1 MPSIPEQ
8 AEHVQPVRNSLH
20 ALALVLVLAYVEGAQ
35 DERSAMSE
43 AREIVLRFTSG
54 D

>member
-20 ALALVLVLAYVEGAQ
+20 ALALVLAYVEGAQ